1 VHSNVNLGGAMRW
14 TSNQGRAAARILI
27 ALLTFIA
34 GTMGYNLAGFAADV
48 IPPASTPDTGTAS
61 PPETSPEKRL
71 DPGAP
76 PIPPSS
82 IDPGIERRPPTI
94 PDRRSAVPPPN
105 VDPKMAVD
113 PETAPPAEGVKPQGG
128 TKRDATPPR

>member
-1 VHSNVNLGGAMRW
+1 MK
-14 TSNQGRAAARILI
+14 TSIL
-27 ALLTFIA
+27 
-34 GTMGYNLAGFAADV
+34 LAFAIGFLPCGIVFSADI
-48 IPPASTPDTGTAS
+48 IPSVPIPEIESERGS
-61 PPETSPEKRL
+61 ETSPGKGF

-105 VDPKMAVD
+105 VDPKMTIN
-113 PETAPPAEGVKPQGG
+113 PETAPPTEGLKPQGG
-128 TKRDATPPR
+128 TK